1 MNVPSVLVVSR
12 APLRGGGGVRVTWL
26 QLRRGCPRAGS
37 VTVTA

>member
-12 APLRGGGGVRVTWL
+12 APLRGGGGGVTWL